1 MKSVLLSIKPKY
13 CELIASGKK
22 TVEIRKNR
30 PKIDVPFKVYIY
42 CTKNGLKIYGDGKC
56 YVTDNFNL
64 LNEKAEKGFEKTSK
78 MRKWNCKVIGEFV
91 CDGIYSWGAD
101 DLTYGTY
108 YASDDELNDA
118 FITYEELWNYGK
130 GKTIYAWHISDLVIY
145 DKPKEL
151 SEFYKEDFDEV
162 YSNWEDLFS
171 IGVPTG
177 CSVRYPPEP
186 KKEDYTIQRPP
197 QSWCYVEEM
206 NDNG

>member
-1 MKSVLLSIKPKY
+1 MKKSVLLSIKPKH
-13 CELIASGKK
+13 CELIANGRK
-22 TVEIRKNR
+22 TLEISKNR

-91 CDGIYSWGAD
+91 CDWINCINPLEPDGVYYLLDSCMDAVDFIDYSG
-101 DLTYGTY
+101 
-108 YASDDELNDA
+108 
-118 FITYEELWNYGK
+118 GK
-130 GKTIYAWHISDLVIY
+130 MIYAWHISDLVIY

-151 SEFYKEDFDEV
+151 SEFLKYNRTEDDCI
-162 YSNWEDLFS
+162 YQHLFNK
-171 IGVPTG
+171 
-177 CSVRYPPEP
+177 P
-186 KKEDYTIQRPP
+186 KSCRDCMRCTLTRPP

>member
-1 MKSVLLSIKPKY
+1 MSKKAVLASIKPKF

-22 TVEIRKNR
+22 TVEIRKNC

-91 CDGIYSWGAD
+91 CDWINCINPLEPDGVYYLLDSCMDAVDFIDYSG
-101 DLTYGTY
+101 
-108 YASDDELNDA
+108 
-118 FITYEELWNYGK
+118 GK
-130 GKTIYAWHISDLVIY
+130 MIYAWHISDLVIY
-145 DKPKEL
+145 DKPKKL
-151 SEFYKEDFDEV
+151 SEFKKYDSECLWRSIQENGCK
-162 YSNWEDLFS
+162 DLD
-171 IGVPTG
+171 GNK
-177 CSVRYPPEP
+177 CRDCYL
-186 KKEDYTIQRPP
+186 QRPP

>member
-30 PKIDVPFKVYIY
+30 PKIDAPFKCYIY
-42 CTKNGLKIYGDGKC
+42 CTKRYYRKGDGYFQGKYC
-56 YVTDNFNL
+56 
-64 LNEKAEKGFEKTSK
+64 G
-78 MRKWNCKVIGEFV
+78 KVIGEFV

-118 FITYEELWNYGK
+118 CITNEELWNYAK
-130 GKTIYAWHISDLVIY
+130 GKTLYAWHISDLVIY

-151 SEFYKEDFDEV
+151 SEFYSAHKFKDCHRGVQKYDCDYCFDCG
-162 YSNWEDLFS
+162 L
-171 IGVPTG
+171 T
-177 CSVRYPPEP
+177 
-186 KKEDYTIQRPP
+186 RPP
-197 QSWCYVEEM
+197 QSWCYVEE
-206 NDNG
+206 NTNE

>member
-1 MKSVLLSIKPKY
+1 MSKKAVLLSIKPKY

-30 PKIDVPFKVYIY
+30 PKIDVPFKCYIY
-42 CTKNGLKIYGDGKC
+42 CTKNGFKIYGGKK
-56 YVTDNFNL
+56 YFVTDD
-64 LNEKAEKGFEKTSK
+64 LNVLNDKMEKGFEKTSK
-78 MRKWNCKVIGEFV
+78 MKKWNGKVIGEFV

-118 FITYEELWNYGK
+118 FITYEELWNYAK

-151 SEFYKEDFDEV
+151 SEFLKYNRTEDECI
-162 YSNWEDLFS
+162 YQHLYNK
-171 IGVPTG
+171 
-177 CSVRYPPEP
+177 P
-186 KKEDYTIQRPP
+186 KDCRDCMRCALQRPP
-197 QSWCYVEEM
+197 QSWCYVEELEETT
-206 NDNG
+206 